1 MGRVLA
7 LLAVAGAVLA
17 APAAA
22 DPPRISHFN
31 VEYTVPI
38 AGICSFPITLHAV
51 EEHTTIAQFRDVP
64 EGLHPSLWV
73 LYQSWGKH
81 FASFR
86 DTWSNPLTGRSVEAT
101 GAGPLN
107 RRDFDDHLTIG
118 PDGKLDGYFT
128 ADDQYAGVYIGTAP
142 GWGPLIH
149 FAGTSRFHHTS
160 VIVDGVRVSR
170 SDVLYFNVG
179 PSDFEP
185 GFCEYLAGA

>member
-7 LLAVAGAVLA
+7 LISVVAAVLA

-22 DPPRISHFN
+22 DPVRIVHFQLD
-31 VEYTVPI
+31 YTVPVE
-38 AGICSFPITLHAV
+38 GICSFPITLHAV

-81 FASFR
+81 FASFD
-86 DTWSNPLTGRSVEAT
+86 DTWSNPLTGRSVVAT

-142 GWGPLIH
+142 GWGTLIQ
-149 FAGTSRFHHTS
+149 FAGTSRYHHTS

-170 SDVLYFNVG
+170 SDELYFDAG
-179 PSDFEP
+179 PG
-185 GFCEYLAGA
+185 GFAPEFCDYLAGA